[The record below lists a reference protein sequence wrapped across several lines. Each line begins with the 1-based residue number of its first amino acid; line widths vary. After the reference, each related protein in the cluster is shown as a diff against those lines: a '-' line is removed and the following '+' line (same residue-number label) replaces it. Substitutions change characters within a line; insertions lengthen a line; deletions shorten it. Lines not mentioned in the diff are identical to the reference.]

1 MCTGGCQK
9 ATWLKV
15 KYIYG
20 SDARTSV
27 KMNAQI
33 RAIEGRLVAE
43 TEIVTLIKS
52 SLLAAPKLV
61 KKATSSVVNMTTSDF
76 TRLFLSNW
84 SLTHD
89 DVIKWE
95 HFPRYWP
102 FVRGIHRCP
111 VNSPHKGQYRRALMF
126 FDMRLNK
133 LLGKQSRRRFLRR
146 HRAHY
151 DVTVKNKEMIKV
163 PYYCQGDESACQA
176 RDFSAHRVCNSW
188 DITITRTQVHCSR
201 VTSSSSLW
209 PPPVTDFI
217 VAAAVSTTT
226 TNQDPPHPSSIYI
239 YIYLIQWGLV
249 TYGIWIIYL
258 IYSIYVT
265 GPTSDTCASVNYADL
280 PNGLLSGDAYVR
292 HWNGL
297 SLV

>member
-1 MCTGGCQK
+1 
-9 ATWLKV
+9 
-15 KYIYG
+15 
-20 SDARTSV
+20 
-27 KMNAQI
+27 MNAQI

-133 LLGKQSRRRFLRR
+133 LLGKQSRRRWFETPSRSLWR
-146 HRAHY
+146 HCKKQRNDQSSVLLPKGMRAPVKQETSLPTGS
-151 DVTVKNKEMIKV
+151 VTPEI
-163 PYYCQGDESACQA
+163 SL
-176 RDFSAHRVCNSW
+176 SHAHRYIV
-188 DITITRTQVHCSR
+188 
-201 VTSSSSLW
+201 
-209 PPPVTDFI
+209 PV
-217 VAAAVSTTT
+217 
-226 TNQDPPHPSSIYI
+226 
-239 YIYLIQWGLV
+239 
-249 TYGIWIIYL
+249 
-258 IYSIYVT
+258 
-265 GPTSDTCASVNYADL
+265 
-280 PNGLLSGDAYVR
+280 
-292 HWNGL
+292 
-297 SLV
+297 